1 MRGRGEVVDVG
12 DAELN
17 MRYATR
23 ERYQRLLAQDDVM
36 CMCVHDCD
44 GGSQRA
50 PRRKFEIPRLFEDRG
65 TMSGNDRRRMRTK
78 GCICSVCL
86 IGLRGRWRGRS
97 GGARWTG
104 AAHGGVT
111 EGCFS
116 GSFRRERTCT
126 LYRSVIHPY
135 SHLSAERAGPSS
147 RSVRSSES
155 SVQ

>member
-50 PRRKFEIPRLFEDRG
+50 PRRKFEIGDTTSSKLEDDERK
-65 TMSGNDRRRMRTK
+65 RCRRMRTK
-78 GCICSVCL
+78 GCICSAVRL
-86 IGLRGRWRGRS
+86 ILVYVG
-97 GGARWTG
+97 GGAVGPAGRAG
-104 AAHGGVT
+104 EPGPALVDGGVL
-111 EGCFS
+111 S
-116 GSFRRERTCT
+116 LVLLARHFRRGPGKTCT
-126 LYRSVIHPY
+126 SNPRVLVAILRQNSIPVLQP
-135 SHLSAERAGPSS
+135 LR
-147 RSVRSSES
+147 
-155 SVQ
+155 

>member
-78 GCICSVCL
+78 GCICS
-86 IGLRGRWRGRS
+86 
-97 GGARWTG
+97 
-104 AAHGGVT
+104 
-111 EGCFS
+111 E
-116 GSFRRERTCT
+116 
-126 LYRSVIHPY
+126 
-135 SHLSAERAGPSS
+135 
-147 RSVRSSES
+147 
-155 SVQ
+155 